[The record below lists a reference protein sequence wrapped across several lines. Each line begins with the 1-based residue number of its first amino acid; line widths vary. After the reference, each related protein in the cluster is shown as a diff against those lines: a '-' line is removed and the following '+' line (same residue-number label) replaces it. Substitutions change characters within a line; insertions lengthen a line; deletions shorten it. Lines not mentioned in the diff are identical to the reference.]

1 MGYSIPAAFGAKYAA
16 PKKKVVAVMGDG
28 AFQMSMMEL
37 STIKQFGMNVA
48 IIVFNNGFL
57 GMVREYQHY
66 KLDDR
71 YNMVELHN
79 TPKLD
84 KIAEAY
90 EMKYLCASSMAGAQ
104 TLIDEVVKNDECVIC
119 EVIVDPMDLAK

>member
-1 MGYSIPAAFGAKYAA
+1 MGYSIPAAFGAKYAD

-37 STIKQFGMNVA
+37 STIRQYGMNVG
-48 IIVFNNGFL
+48 IIVFTNGFL

-66 KLDDR
+66 ALNDR
-71 YNMVELHN
+71 YNMVVLHN

-90 EMKYLCASSMAGAQ
+90 DMKYLRASSQEEANK
-104 TLIDEVVKNDECVIC
+104 LIDELVQNDECVLC
-119 EVIVDPMDLAK
+119 EVVVDPMDLAK